1 MTPTTNLGRLGL
13 LGMVLILP
21 CVVGAPAFA
30 NWFDGS
36 SLHYA
41 GGHKLLPGS
50 APTPTPDDL
59 CAIGDTD
66 AGRCFTDATRQVRK
80 DYVLD
85 EKHGHYHEFHPGLDD
100 KAATS
105 QQAKPSGLVRHCPFG
120 AC

>member
-1 MTPTTNLGRLGL
+1 MAGTTSLGTLGL
-13 LGMVLILP
+13 LGMALIFP
-21 CVVGAPAFA
+21 CTVGSQPAFA

-50 APTPTPDDL
+50 AVTPTPDDL

-66 AGRCFTDATRQVRK
+66 AARCFTDATRKVRK

-85 EKHGHYHEFHPGLDD
+85 EKKGHYHEFRPGLDD
-100 KAATS
+100 KPAESRTVKPAAI
-105 QQAKPSGLVRHCPFG
+105 R
-120 AC
+120 

>member
-1 MTPTTNLGRLGL
+1 MTATTNLGKLSL
-13 LGMVLILP
+13 LGIAVIFQ

-36 SLHYA
+36 SLHFA

-50 APTPTPDDL
+50 AATPTPDDL

-66 AGRCFTDATRQVRK
+66 ADRCFTDASRKVRK

-85 EKHGHYHEFHPGLDD
+85 EKQGHYHEFRPGVDD
-100 KAATS
+100 KAAVT
-105 QQAKPSGLVRHCPFG
+105 KPAGIR
-120 AC
+120 